1 MQIYRIFSFL
11 ILFLCA
17 GGFFLHGETNEPAK
31 GIVLEADAPLEYD
44 DSNQTVT
51 ASRNAVLT
59 AEGIILNADRIT
71 WNRQTSLVRADGS
84 VSLGV
89 VGYRLLAQS
98 LILDLASGTFT
109 AEKVKTGMFPWVA
122 EADQMIANDSNYTL
136 SNVSFRH
143 ENHDRF
149 SPSFLIDRTTY
160 DINST
165 TAIAEG
171 IGLSIDGKTIGR
183 IPKIKRN
190 LEGKEPR
197 IELLGGEE
205 QPLGWY
211 AGVRFD
217 ALETKN
223 FSSDIEAISYFDRGI
238 FLGPQFS
245 YFKEDPVDGSYFKWN
260 GTLGGIKDDGDIAI
274 DSRGLLVGQDRGFA
288 SIWGVNRWD
297 NHWRMALDLNIFS
310 DSEVYRDYDRD
321 GFEQNQW
328 HNNAFELAYEG
339 EDLIISVST
348 KWQGN
353 EFQSQAEM
361 LPSVLLTYGPKSLW
375 NKWTYESFQVEYAE
389 KNARNNLGEKG
400 NSYTKFD
407 FGHKTAT
414 TFEIAKG
421 LKYTPSLSFRWQTFD
436 IDDANKHTRS
446 FWETGNEISLSMH
459 GDYPWENQVWKTES
473 LRHVMTFSVSH
484 HHVHS
489 LMKSEVPSS
498 QQIEPYFENTNLGPV
513 ELLDYLDSDNLS
525 PYEVIRAGWEQELLG
540 QKDGLFTR
548 WADLQFFQDLWVD
561 QDSLLQSV
569 PYFYGQARIYPARWL
584 NLEIQS
590 KIDTDRGE
598 TFRNSYGFTIL
609 DGITNEISI
618 HYLAYEQLNDNLQSR
633 LFHRIDETKNI
644 SAAVRY
650 DPQTEI
656 FPYWSGVLTLQKP
669 AGWEWSVYLS
679 QRRGTDRENE
689 LAWGLGVNLF
699 SF

>member
-1 MQIYRIFSFL
+1 M
-11 ILFLCA
+11 A
-17 GGFFLHGETNEPAK
+17 VK
-31 GIVLEADAPLEYD
+31 GIVLEADKPLEYN

-51 ASRNAVLT
+51 ASQNAVLT
-59 AEGIILNADRIT
+59 GEGIILNADVISWDR
-71 WNRQTSLVRADGS
+71 NASLVRADGS

-89 VGYRLLAQS
+89 VGYRLLAQN

-109 AEKVKTGMFPWVA
+109 AEKVKTGLYPWVVEA
-122 EADQMIANDSNYTL
+122 EQMIANDSNYTL
-136 SNVSFRH
+136 SNVYFRH

-149 SPSFLIDRTTY
+149 SPYLLVDRTTY

-165 TAIAEG
+165 AAIAEG
-171 IGLSIDGKTIGR
+171 IGLSIDGKIIGR
-183 IPKIKRN
+183 IPKLKKN
-190 LEGKEPR
+190 LDGREAR

-211 AGVRFD
+211 TGFRLD
-217 ALETKN
+217 ALATKN
-223 FSSDIEAISYFDRGI
+223 FFSDIKVISYFDRGV

-245 YFKEDPVDGSYFKWN
+245 YFKEDPINESYLKWDGL
-260 GTLGGIKDDGDIAI
+260 LGGIKDDGNIAL
-274 DSRGLLVGQDRGFA
+274 DSRGLLVAQERGFA

-297 NHWRMALDLNIFS
+297 NHWRTALDLNIFS

-328 HNNAFELAYEG
+328 QNNAFELAYEG

-361 LPSVLLTYGPKSLW
+361 LPSVLMTYGPKSLW

-459 GDYPWENQVWKTES
+459 GDYPWGNQVWKTHS

-498 QQIEPYFENTNLGPV
+498 QQIEPYFENSNLGPL
-513 ELLDYLDSDNLS
+513 ELLDYSDSDNLS
-525 PYEVIRAGWEQELLG
+525 PYEVVRAGWEQELLG
-540 QKDGLFTR
+540 QKDGVFTK

-650 DPQTEI
+650 DPSTKI
-656 FPYWSGVLTLQKP
+656 FPYWSGMLTLQKP
-669 AGWEWSVYLS
+669 TGWEWSIYLS
-679 QRRGTDRENE
+679 QRKGTNREND

>member
-11 ILFLCA
+11 ILVLCA
-17 GGFFLHGETNEPAK
+17 GGFFLHGETNESVQ
-31 GIVLEADAPLEYD
+31 GVVLEAVGPLEYED
-44 DSNQTVT
+44 QIVT
-51 ASRNAVLT
+51 ASKNAVLT

-89 VGYRLLAQS
+89 VGYRLLAES

-260 GTLGGIKDDGDIAI
+260 GTLGGIKDDGNIAL

-459 GDYPWENQVWKTES
+459 GDYPWGNQVWKTES

-540 QKDGLFTR
+540 LKDGLFTK
-548 WADLQFFQDLWVD
+548 WADLQFSQDLWVD

-633 LFHRIDETKNI
+633 VFHRIDETKNI

-650 DPQTEI
+650 DPQTKI

>member
-1 MQIYRIFSFL
+1 M
-11 ILFLCA
+11 
-17 GGFFLHGETNEPAK
+17 
-31 GIVLEADAPLEYD
+31 LEADAPLEYD

-89 VGYRLLAQS
+89 VGYRLLAES

-260 GTLGGIKDDGDIAI
+260 GTLGGIKDDGNIAL

-339 EDLIISVST
+339 EDLIISVAT

-407 FGHKTAT
+407 FGHKTST

-436 IDDANKHTRS
+436 IDDSNKHTRS

-459 GDYPWENQVWKTES
+459 GDYPWGNQVWKTES

-498 QQIEPYFENTNLGPV
+498 QQIEPYFENTNLGPI
-513 ELLDYLDSDNLS
+513 ELLEYMDSDNLS

-540 QKDGLFTR
+540 QKGGLFTR
-548 WADLQFFQDLWVD
+548 WADLQFFQDLWLD

-598 TFRNSYGFTIL
+598 IFRNSYGFTIL

-618 HYLAYEQLNDNLQSR
+618 HYLAYEQLNDNLQSH
-633 LFHRIDETKNI
+633 LLHRIDETKNF

-650 DPQTEI
+650 DPQTKI

>member
-17 GGFFLHGETNEPAK
+17 GGFFLHGETNESVQ
-31 GIVLEADAPLEYD
+31 GVVLEAVDPLEYED
-44 DSNQTVT
+44 QIVT
-51 ASRNAVLT
+51 ASKNAVLT
-59 AEGIILNADRIT
+59 AEGIILNADRII
-71 WNRQTSLVRADGS
+71 WDRNASLVRADGS

-89 VGYRLLAQS
+89 VGYRLLAES

-245 YFKEDPVDGSYFKWN
+245 YFREDPVDGSYFKWN

-361 LPSVLLTYGPKSLW
+361 VPSVLLTYGPKSLW

-459 GDYPWENQVWKTES
+459 GDYPWGNQVWKTES

-489 LMKSEVPSS
+489 LIKSEVPSS

-513 ELLDYLDSDNLS
+513 ELLEYLDSDNLS

-540 QKDGLFTR
+540 QKGGLFTR
-548 WADLQFFQDLWVD
+548 WADLQFFQDLWLD

-590 KIDTDRGE
+590 KINTDRGE
-598 TFRNSYGFTIL
+598 TLRNSYGFTIL
-609 DGITNEISI
+609 DGITNKISI

-650 DPQTEI
+650 DPQTKI

-669 AGWEWSVYLS
+669 VGWEWSVYLS